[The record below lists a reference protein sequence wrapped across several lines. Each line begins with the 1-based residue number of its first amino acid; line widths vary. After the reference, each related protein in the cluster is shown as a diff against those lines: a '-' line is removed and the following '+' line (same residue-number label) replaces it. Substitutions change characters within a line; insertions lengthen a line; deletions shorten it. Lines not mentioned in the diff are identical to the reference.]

1 MNTEETIWIKD
12 FNILFEKEKLFKYV
26 PLNSYSNYEK
36 MNSMM
41 RFTLYISVLLSFL
54 YKNLNYF
61 FIFILCGLV
70 TFLMHMNEEKEQD
83 GELKENLENYDKI
96 KNDPDIKK
104 RKINHKKYLKKCVLP
119 SRDNPFM
126 NVLPTDN
133 RKRKSAC
140 KSYNDEKIKKL
151 IDDKFSKGLYKDINS
166 IYNNENS
173 QREFY
178 TMPNTTVPN
187 NQGDFADWLY
197 GVPKTCK
204 EGNGNQC
211 VGNNLEKLNG
221 ESYKFY

>member
-12 FNILFEKEKLFKYV
+12 FNVLFEKEKLFKYI

-36 MNSMM
+36 INSMM

-61 FIFILCGLV
+61 FIFIICGVV
-70 TFLMHMNEEKEQD
+70 TFIMYNNEEKKD
-83 GELKENLENYDKI
+83 DKILLENLENYNKI

-104 RKINHKKYLKKCVLP
+104 HKINHKKYLKKCVLP
-119 SRDNPFM
+119 SRNNPFM

-133 RKRKSAC
+133 RKRKEAC
-140 KSYNDEKIKKL
+140 KSYNDEKIKNL
-151 IDDKFSKGLYKDINS
+151 VDDKFSKGLYKDINS
-166 IYNNENS
+166 VYNNENS

-178 TMPNTTVPN
+178 TMPNTTIPN
-187 NQGDFADWLY
+187 KQGDFANWLY
-197 GVPKTCK
+197 GIPKTCK

>member
-12 FNILFEKEKLFKYV
+12 FNILFKKEKLFKYF

-41 RFTLYISVLLSFL
+41 RFTLYISILLSFL

-70 TFLMHMNEEKEQD
+70 TFLMHMNEEKKQD
-83 GELKENLENYDKI
+83 KELKENLENYDKI

-104 RKINHKKYLKKCVLP
+104 HKINHKKYLKKCVLP
-119 SRDNPFM
+119 SRENPFM

-187 NQGDFADWLY
+187 NQGDFANWLY

>member
-12 FNILFEKEKLFKYV
+12 FNVLFEKEKLFKYI
-26 PLNSYSNYEK
+26 PLNSNSNNEK

-54 YKNLNYF
+54 YKNLNYL
-61 FIFILCGLV
+61 FIFILCGV
-70 TFLMHMNEEKEQD
+70 ITFLMYKNEDKKQEKE
-83 GELKENLENYDKI
+83 LTENLENYDKI

-104 RKINHKKYLKKCVLP
+104 NKINHKKYIKKCVLP
-119 SRDNPFM
+119 SRNNPFM

-133 RKRKSAC
+133 RKRKPAC

-151 IDDKFSKGLYKDINS
+151 VDDKFSKGLYKDINS
-166 IYNNENS
+166 VYNNENS

-187 NQGDFADWLY
+187 NQGDFASWLY